1 MDDLKKQEIA
11 KSVFEGI
18 CSCFDASDIRYDKNA
33 EELKIEI
40 GIRGEDF
47 PIDINLVV
55 DAKRCLVLLFSR
67 LSVKVPD
74 DKRLDLAMAVSS
86 VNDQLVH
93 GGFDYDIQE
102 GRIYFRITNSYVDS
116 NIDNGV
122 YIHLLRCVASVVHNY
137 IDKFMMLSKGYMDLE
152 KFLLGENS

>member
-1 MDDLKKQEIA
+1 
-11 KSVFEGI
+11 
-18 CSCFDASDIRYDKNA
+18 
-33 EELKIEI
+33 
-40 GIRGEDF
+40 
-47 PIDINLVV
+47 
-55 DAKRCLVLLFSR
+55 
-67 LSVKVPD
+67 
-74 DKRLDLAMAVSS
+74 MAVSS